1 MANVKEA
8 KLKDLIQDDRNLNAG
23 TERGQ
28 QLIEKSLR
36 EFGAGRSI
44 LLDKNN
50 RIIAG
55 NKTHK
60 NAELAGLDDVIIV
73 ETDGTK
79 LVAVKRTDVDLDT
92 KKGRKMALADN
103 ATVKADLA
111 WNTDELNAVAE
122 DFGIDTEEWDVGLD
136 EMPVEPTETT
146 EDDFDE
152 EQDEVKPVA
161 QRGDVFALGEHR
173 LMCGDSTDAEAVAK
187 LMNGEMA
194 DLVFTDPPYGMKK
207 ESEGVLNDNL
217 NFDDLLE
224 FNKRWIPLTFANL
237 KDNGSWYCWGIIEP
251 LMDVYAYIIK
261 PEEKKRELSFRN
273 LIVWKKGAFGSGGG
287 TGVGQAIQR
296 SYFPET
302 EHCLFVMKGRQ
313 DYAADTSTWF
323 EGFEPFRQL
332 WYDELSKAGIT
343 QDQAKEICHSTYV
356 SHYGSKSQYSFITPE
371 SWKYL
376 QDYCKGKAFAQ
387 DYNELRKEYEVVK
400 AEHDRIKQE
409 WYETRAYFD
418 NTHDKMT
425 DVWEFGRTRGEERAE
440 CGGHATPKPLALCA
454 RGIKTSSREGEIVLD
469 VFGGSGSTMIACEQ
483 LGRKCR
489 MMELDPHY
497 CDVIISR
504 WEKLTGKK
512 AVKVD
517 GNNAPQPTEH
527 KNGERKE

>member
-1 MANVKEA
+1 
-8 KLKDLIQDDRNLNAG
+8 
-23 TERGQ
+23 
-28 QLIEKSLR
+28 
-36 EFGAGRSI
+36 
-44 LLDKNN
+44 
-50 RIIAG
+50 
-55 NKTHK
+55 
-60 NAELAGLDDVIIV
+60 
-73 ETDGTK
+73 
-79 LVAVKRTDVDLDT
+79 
-92 KKGRKMALADN
+92 
-103 ATVKADLA
+103 
-111 WNTDELNAVAE
+111 
-122 DFGIDTEEWDVGLD
+122 
-136 EMPVEPTETT
+136 
-146 EDDFDE
+146 
-152 EQDEVKPVA
+152 
-161 QRGDVFALGEHR
+161 
-173 LMCGDSTDAEAVAK
+173 
-187 LMNGEMA
+187 
-194 DLVFTDPPYGMKK
+194 MKK

-356 SHYGSKSQYSFITPE
+356 SHYGSKSQYSFITSE

-497 CDVIISR
+497 CTVIIAR
-504 WEKLTGKK
+504 WEKLTGQK
-512 AVKVD
+512 AIKL
-517 GNNAPQPTEH
+517 NKTN
-527 KNGERKE
+527 KEL